1 MNYLMMS
8 TDEYWGFNNLVYS
21 GGNKWIFDSSGGVSA
36 TVGTWINA
44 NDPPPGMRGISIGVF
59 YEDDAYPTLQTIH
72 FETHDGQI
80 SSDYDL
86 QEGFHRIEWTYVPLS
101 SNDYV
106 KDIIISG
113 EFGTY
118 YALDG
123 YISKIQFLYEND
135 NVWTDKVKCSEDY
148 WRFA

>member
-8 TDEYWGFNNLVYS
+8 TDEYWGFSNLIYY
-21 GGNKWIFDSSGGVSA
+21 GAHKWIFDSSGGTSA
-36 TVGTWINA
+36 TVGAWINY

-59 YEDDAYPTLQTIH
+59 YEDDAYLTSQKIH

-80 SSDYDL
+80 SSDYNL
-86 QEGFHRIEWTYVPLS
+86 QNGFHTIEWTYAPLS

-106 KDIIISG
+106 KNIIIGG

-123 YISKIQFLYEND
+123 YVVDIQFLYEND
-135 NVWTDKVKCSEDY
+135 QVWTDKVKCSEDN